1 MSKVTLNEFIEYLE
15 SHLGDIYCWAAQ
27 GQCVSDMDNPKEWIR
42 RMETSTSNAN
52 RAIAFMEKSAKR
64 PLYAFD
70 CSGLAMSYIQ
80 NIKKISGDMSS
91 NTLYNKCTKISKSE
105 LRKGDWVF
113 RKYVSGENK
122 GKVYHIGYVVDD
134 DLNVIES
141 KGRDDGVVK
150 RSLNASGS
158 SYWNAFGRPVFI
170 FLELLNEP
178 EKKEEVPV
186 YTAYTS
192 ARVGVSTDTS
202 IYIRKQ
208 PISSTAATN
217 VVVKISNAKGK
228 SFSLLGEN
236 GDYYYAAYNGY
247 KGFVRKQDFE
257 VQVTLAAEPFFAVV
271 TGSSVNVR
279 SGAGTHYA
287 AIGVA
292 HKDDRVLALPHNL
305 DWSRISIVL
314 DNEMKCGFISNK
326 YIKKV

>member
-1 MSKVTLNEFIEYLE
+1 
-15 SHLGDIYCWAAQ
+15 
-27 GQCVSDMDNPKEWIR
+27 MDNPKEWIR

-52 RAIAFMEKSAKR
+52 RAIAFMEKAEKS

-70 CSGLAMSYIQ
+70 CSGLAMYYIQ
-80 NIKKISGDMSS
+80 NLKKISGDMSS
-91 NTLYNKCTKISKSE
+91 NTLYNKCTKISKNE

-134 DLNVIES
+134 NLNVIES

-158 SYWNAFGRPVFI
+158 SYWNAFGRPAFI

-178 EKKEEVPV
+178 QKEDDAPA
-186 YTAYTS
+186 YTAYAS
-192 ARVGVSTDTS
+192 AKVGVSTDTA
-202 IYIRKQ
+202 IYIRKK

-217 VVVKISNAKGK
+217 VVVKVSNAKGK

-236 GDYYYAAYNGY
+236 GDYYYAQYNGY
-247 KGFVRKQDFE
+247 KGYVRKQDFE
-257 VQVTLAAEPFFAVV
+257 VQPDISAEPFFAVV
-271 TGSSVNVR
+271 TGKSVNVR
-279 SGAGTHYA
+279 SGAGTQYG
-287 AIGVA
+287 AIGVT
-292 HKDDRVLALPHNL
+292 HKDDRVLALPYNA
-305 DWSRISIVL
+305 DWSRISVVL
-314 DNEMKCGFISNK
+314 DNEMVLGFISNT